1 MISCPII
8 SDDGIVVEG
17 RLDPLSKQSLVLYAL
32 IVMTALCSFSGGYD
46 SSVMTG
52 INGMQPFKDRF
63 NAGNSAHATGIIF
76 SLYAVGQMSGALG
89 GSVICDRLGRRAAMF
104 AGSIIIILASTILTA
119 SRTRDQFLPGRFLLG
134 VGVSFTEISAPTYSW
149 QSLIVPLV
157 EGSHDGFLPNVS
169 ALLRSG
175 PLALPGHVLSG
186 SIVGY
191 VIAGSIVWGTSTM
204 TTDWS
209 WRIPLI
215 IQIAPASI
223 VASVVWFCDPNDAMV
238 ALEITEF
245 KSKLNVGNIH
255 QVLAF
260 ICPQVF
266 YKYSNRN
273 SCYDQRWWDFGP
285 LFKTRNAR
293 WRSLMVIMMALF
305 VQCSGSALGVY
316 NFQIFQALGF
326 NCAFPIYLHY
336 IPFKSIKSEI
346 AIRNEHGYHL
356 YRLYYCIYLGR
367 SGGRKLLVYGTLG
380 CTISLALN
388 AGFSAQWASYGD
400 GPKDSRVGNAAAAA
414 FFLFIAIFSFT
425 YAPSQ
430 SLYCVE
436 CLETTARAKGMT
448 LRTFITNVG
457 NFITLYTTPIGLE
470 NLQWRFILVFV
481 FVDLTETILWYF
493 LCVETV
499 GRTLEELDDIFNE
512 KYPAKASLFKKKVM
526 PFLIADYN
534 ATS

>member
-1 MISCPII
+1 MEIVRSTP
-8 SDDGIVVEG
+8 SEDDKTSKNETWDHIVRRDAPVVNGDHAHPNNAIKIPEAPQG
-17 RLDPLSKQSLVLYAL
+17 KLDPLSKQSLVLYAL
-32 IVMTALCSFSGGYD
+32 IVMTALCAFSGGYD

-63 NAGNSAHATGIIF
+63 NAGNSAHATGIMF

-89 GSVICDRLGRRAAMF
+89 ASVVCDRWGRRAAMF
-104 AGSIIIILASTILTA
+104 AGSIIIILATA
-119 SRTRDQFLPGRFLLG
+119 VLVTSRTRDQFLVGRFLLG
-134 VGVSFTEISAPTYSW
+134 TGVSFSDISAPTYCIEIAPFQW
-149 QSLIVPLV
+149 K
-157 EGSHDGFLPNVS
+157 GRMTGFYQI
-169 ALLRSG
+169 
-175 PLALPGHVLSG
+175 G

-191 VIAGSIVWGTSTM
+191 LIAASIVWGTSIM
-204 TTDWS
+204 TTNWS

-215 IQIAPASI
+215 IQIVPPSI
-223 VASVVWFCDPNDAMV
+223 VVFVVWFVDPNDAMV
-238 ALEITEF
+238 ALEISEF
-245 KSKLNVGNIH
+245 KSKLNLGEVH
-255 QVLAF
+255 QH
-260 ICPQVF
+260 
-266 YKYSNRN
+266 
-273 SCYDQRWWDFGP
+273 WWDFRP

-293 WRSLMVIMMALF
+293 WRSLMVVMMGLF

-336 IPFKSIKSEI
+336 ILFKSIKSEI
-346 AIRNEHGYHL
+346 AIRNEHGYCL
-356 YRLYYCIYLGR
+356 YRLSYWIYLGR

-400 GPKDSRVGNAAAAA
+400 GYKDSRVGNAAASA
-414 FFLFIAIFSFT
+414 FFLFIAVFSFT

-430 SLYCVE
+430 TLYCVE

-448 LRTFITNVG
+448 LRTFIYNLG
-457 NFITLYTTPIGLE
+457 SFITLYTTPLGLA

-481 FVDLTETILWYF
+481 LVDLTETILWYF

-499 GRTLEELDDIFNE
+499 GRTLEELDDIFND
-512 KYPAKASLFKKKVM
+512 KYPAKASQRERKV
-526 PFLIADYN
+526 LVSDA
-534 ATS
+534 